1 MTILLL
7 RPYSTHA
14 QGATVDLDNATE
26 AALVA
31 QGRATYTVNPGSS
44 FTPLTPAEQQTLRGV
59 LAEIADGNEDGSVSI
74 TSIGRSGAVWG
85 NGSYVMGTAT
95 IPAGTVKAGGMLRLR
110 GLLSKLSPFNGGSS
124 ISVALKQDSNTVT
137 IGQTSLNATMAN
149 YPFAQ
154 DLQLSNDRKWAF
166 TSGTNSVNFYGQA
179 ATAAGV
185 YSLQTVVADGGPS
198 TAYPRTQSTI
208 AFTSYT
214 SAPVVETVLIDFDR
228 DVTLSVTVG
237 IVTGDCVEL
246 LYCSL
251 EAVSSLANGLTTGLS
266 PTIFLGDSL
275 TEGTGATT
283 GNELPNLVGKA
294 RPGRGVFNFGMG
306 GQTIS
311 TIVDR
316 ALTDPVAGKY
326 WDMVLWA
333 GVNDVTANAT
343 TWFNT
348 IKNQITRLRA
358 FRAPNARMMIL
369 NFHPKTDWSA
379 ELKAAEVSV
388 NAMLLAEYGS
398 LVVDVYT
405 AVGTTGG
412 AVPGANLADTQHLN
426 DTGYGL
432 VKDAIIAKMTALGWP

>member
-1 MTILLL
+1 MAGEIL
-7 RPYSTHA
+7 RNSANVHDQDT
-14 QGATVDLDNATE
+14 GR
-26 AALVA
+26 LV
-31 QGRATYTVNPGSS
+31 GYMNPVTGKEDV
-44 FTPLTPAEQQTLRGV
+44 TPTDVAV
-59 LAEIADGNEDGSVSI
+59 V
-74 TSIGRSGAVWG
+74 SIGRSGAVWG

-95 IPAGTVKAGGMLRLR
+95 IPARTVKAGSMLRLR

-124 ISVALKQDSNTVT
+124 ISVSLKQGSNTVT

-214 SAPVVETVLIDFDR
+214 SAPVVETVLIDFNR

-251 EAVSSLANGLTTGLS
+251 EAVSSLSNGLTTGLS

-275 TEGTGATT
+275 TEGTGANSGTCLINLKNWSDRT
-283 GNELPNLVGKA
+283 HSAQQIITELEEKA
-294 RPGRGVFNFGMG
+294 KG
-306 GQTIS
+306 
-311 TIVDR
+311 
-316 ALTDPVAGKY
+316 
-326 WDMVLWA
+326 
-333 GVNDVTANAT
+333 
-343 TWFNT
+343 
-348 IKNQITRLRA
+348 IT
-358 FRAPNARMMIL
+358 
-369 NFHPKTDWSA
+369 
-379 ELKAAEVSV
+379 
-388 NAMLLAEYGS
+388 
-398 LVVDVYT
+398 
-405 AVGTTGG
+405 
-412 AVPGANLADTQHLN
+412 GANIEFFLPPALP
-426 DTGYGL
+426 GYG
-432 VKDAIIAKMTALGWP
+432 AAGAQAWAKMPLPVQ